1 MTGLFN
7 FFKKDKR
14 GYSENERR
22 EMLKE
27 QDYSCVRCGGRINIR
42 TAEADHKYPHSA
54 GGSTDRCNGQ
64 MLCHDCHVKKSNSE
78 RGVYYGHQKKS
89 WWNFSRNEKP
99 DKYEKKSRWN
109 FSRNEKPDKY
119 EKKSRWWKP
128 DKYEK
133 KTWGNS
139 FRNNYFEQQKKSNTF
154 DYFKP
159 QKKSKTYDYFKPQKK
174 SKTYDYFKPQKK
186 SNTYDYF
193 KPQKKS
199 NNVDPFGSDF
209 FGTGKPKRRRKKY
222 F

>member
-99 DKYEKKSRWN
+99 DKYEKKSRW
-109 FSRNEKPDKY
+109 
-119 EKKSRWWKP
+119 WKP

-133 KTWGNS
+133 KTWENS

-159 QKKSKTYDYFKPQKK
+159 QKKSKTYDYFEQ
-174 SKTYDYFKPQKK
+174 
-186 SNTYDYF
+186 
-193 KPQKKS
+193 QKKS

>member
-78 RGVYYGHQKKS
+78 RGVYYGHQKKPR
-89 WWNFSRNEKP
+89 WNFSRQEKP
-99 DKYEKKSRWN
+99 DKYEKKPRWS
-109 FSRNEKPDKY
+109 FLRQE
-119 EKKSRWWKP
+119 KP

-139 FRNNYFEQQKKSNTF
+139 FGNN
-154 DYFKP
+154 
-159 QKKSKTYDYFKPQKK
+159 
-174 SKTYDYFKPQKK
+174 
-186 SNTYDYF
+186 YF